1 MRSMTTA
8 TAAVSVRTYV
18 GICLV
23 LGLTV
28 VAGPAVAQIP
38 DGGITTFTEDIWT
51 FMIENI
57 GLMVVGLAI
66 IGALLGAMVANP
78 GQGIGRAIVGA
89 AIGAFLAGVPALA
102 EYVIGLGGA

>member
-1 MRSMTTA
+1 MRSMHTTP
-8 TAAVSVRTYV
+8 AAVSVRTYV

-28 VAGPAVAQIP
+28 VAGPAMAQIP
-38 DGGITTFTEDIWT
+38 VTGINTFREDIWT
-51 FMIENI
+51 FMIENV
-57 GLMVVGLAI
+57 GLLVVGLAV

-78 GQGIGRAIVGA
+78 GQGVGRAIVGA
-89 AIGAFLAGVPALA
+89 TIGAFLASVPALS

>member
-1 MRSMTTA
+1 MDTTP
-8 TAAVSVRTYV
+8 AAVSVRTYV

-28 VAGPAVAQIP
+28 VAGPAMAQGIP
-38 DGGITTFTEDIWT
+38 SNGLDTFREDIWT
-51 FMIENI
+51 FMIENV
-57 GLMVVGLAI
+57 GLLVVGLAI
-66 IGALLGAMVANP
+66 LGALIGAMVSNP

-89 AIGAFLAGVPALA
+89 AIGAFIAGVPALS